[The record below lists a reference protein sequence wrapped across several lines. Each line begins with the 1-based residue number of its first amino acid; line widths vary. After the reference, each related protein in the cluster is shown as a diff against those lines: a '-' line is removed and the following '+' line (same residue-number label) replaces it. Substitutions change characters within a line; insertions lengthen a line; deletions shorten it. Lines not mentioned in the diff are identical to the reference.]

1 MQRGGDMELVIDG
14 NNVRMNA
21 FVQKVV
27 ANLTQCILSSLDDV
41 PENTDGI
48 VFKYQAGSDMEI
60 KLGQKSLRMNDFV
73 CRLTENV
80 LKGILASLDDV
91 PADPQSFT
99 LTF

>member
-1 MQRGGDMELVIDG
+1 MQLGGDMKLIIDG
-14 NNVRMNA
+14 NKVRMNA

-27 ANLTQCILSSLDDV
+27 TNLTQSILSSLDDV
-41 PENTDGI
+41 PENTEGV
-48 VFKYQAGSDMEI
+48 VFEYQAGSDMDI

-73 CRLTENV
+73 RRLTENV